1 MKPYPFQ
8 WLTVPC
14 WVILFLLF
22 SGPANGQVSFANT
35 GGVNEVEIIRGDKRL
50 AVNRGKGEIDLLLI
64 THNRR
69 DVIEAARASAGPETT
84 IYAPE
89 RSRELMEKA
98 EDHWQAWWTERFD
111 YYGQQVTK
119 IPTRNLSAN
128 RYLLDG
134 DSFEWEGIQFRFIE
148 LPGFTRDSGGYVAEY
163 PDGEKEIF
171 TGELILAGGKVPD
184 LYSFQNEIRSARIGN
199 YHGHLGRLSAWL
211 TSLEKLK
218 AEAPSRIL
226 PARGAVIEDPLPTI
240 ERAMERARA
249 IYRNYISTNALHWY
263 FGEERMGEA
272 ANLVLGEQVEGMP
285 LAEHV
290 DLPEWCHHI
299 GTTKLLISES
309 GRGFILDVGGNR
321 QLESLFK
328 YLDTDL
334 VKGYDGIFV
343 THTHNDHS
351 AFVIDAQR
359 EFGCPVYSVAEV
371 SEVMARP
378 GDWFLPGLPNKPIEG
393 ILSKNDGAT
402 MQWEE
407 FTFTFRFFPGQ
418 MFNHAAL
425 LVEREG
431 SDPVFFI
438 GDSFSPS
445 GIDDYCLMNRNL
457 LHDDSGY
464 FRCFDIV
471 SQLPK
476 DSWLVNQH
484 INHRFRF
491 TGEELGFLR
500 SSYLERRE
508 LIAGF
513 VPWDDPNFSV
523 DEQWAWFHPYGQ
535 QSGPEAE
542 VEVELKLTNHSPG
555 PREFQVTV
563 HGSEHLKPEQAE
575 ASLSLEGRGQGSLKF
590 RFRVAPGVS
599 PGTQVYTASIRT
611 GDAVLDHWIEGL
623 VNVE

>member
-1 MKPYPFQ
+1 MKPYPVQ
-8 WLTVPC
+8 WLIALGL
-14 WVILFLLF
+14 ILSCVF
-22 SGPANGQVSFANT
+22 SCGQDRALVTTIET
-35 GGVNEVEIIRGDKRL
+35 GGVNKVSIQRSKKKLGI
-50 AVNRGKGEIDLLLI
+50 NRADGEIDLLLI

-69 DVIEAARASAGPETT
+69 DVIEAARKTAGPDTR
-84 IYAPE
+84 IFAPE
-89 RSRELMEKA
+89 RSRELMENA
-98 EDHWQAWWTERFD
+98 EAHWQSWWTGRFD

-119 IPTRNLSAN
+119 IPTRNFTAD
-128 RYLLDG
+128 RYLVEG
-134 DSFEWEGIQFRFIE
+134 DSFEWQNIQFRFLE
-148 LPGFTRDSGGYVAEY
+148 LPGFTRDGGGYVAEY
-163 PDGEKEIF
+163 PDGRKEIF

-184 LYSFQNEIRSARIGN
+184 LYSFQNEIRSAKIGN
-199 YHGHLGRLSAWL
+199 YHGHLGRLSTWL

-218 AEAPSRIL
+218 TEAPSRIL
-226 PARGAVIEDPLPTI
+226 PARGGVIEDPLPTI
-240 ERAMERARA
+240 EKAMKRARA

-272 ANLVLGEQVEGMP
+272 ASLVLGEPVEGMP

-299 GTTKLLISES
+299 GTTKLLISEN
-309 GRGFILDVGGNR
+309 GRGFVLDVGGNR

-328 YLDTDL
+328 YLDTGL

-371 SEVMARP
+371 SEVMAQP
-378 GDWFLPGLPNKPIEG
+378 GAWFLPGLPNKPIEG
-393 ILSKNDGAT
+393 IRSIEDGEMMT
-402 MQWEE
+402 WEE

-418 MFNHAAL
+418 MFNHASL
-425 LVEREG
+425 LVEKEG

-471 SQLPK
+471 SELPRNT
-476 DSWLVNQH
+476 WLVNQH
-484 INHRFRF
+484 IDHRFRF
-491 TGEELGFLR
+491 TAEELGFLR
-500 SSYLERRE
+500 TSYRQRRE

-513 VPWDDPNFSV
+513 VPWDDPNYAV

-535 QSGPEAE
+535 QSNAEAV
-542 VEVELKLTNHSPG
+542 VEAELKLINHSPG

-563 HGSEHLKPEQAE
+563 HGTEYLKPEQAQ
-575 ASLSLEGRGQGSLKF
+575 ASLSLEGREQGSLKF

-599 PGTQVYTASIRT
+599 PGTQVYSASIRT
-611 GDAVLDHWIEGL
+611 GDVVLDHWIEGL
-623 VNVE
+623 VHIE